1 MGFNKK
7 FLSRQEAADA
17 LGISLVTLA
26 RRLRDQSIPYVK
38 IAPES
43 SFQQL
48 SSISSSRKLSLT
60 GRCVYEVRGQEKA
73 RG

>member
-26 RRLRDQSIPYVK
+26 RRLRDQSIPHVK
-38 IAPES
+38 IGARVLIPAA
-43 SFQQL
+43 FIDQL
-48 SSISSSRKLSLT
+48 L
-60 GRCVYEVRGQEKA
+60 EKA
-73 RG
+73 LTEREVHL

>member
-38 IAPES
+38 IGARVLIPAA
-43 SFQQL
+43 FIDQL
-48 SSISSSRKLSLT
+48 L
-60 GRCVYEVRGQEKA
+60 EKA
-73 RG
+73 LSEREVHL